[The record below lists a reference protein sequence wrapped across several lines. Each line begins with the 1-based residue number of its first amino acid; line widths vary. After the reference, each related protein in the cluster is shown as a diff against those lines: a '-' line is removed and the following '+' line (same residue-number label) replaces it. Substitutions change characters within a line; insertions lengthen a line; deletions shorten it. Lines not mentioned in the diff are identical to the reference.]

1 MHFTLATNGQFGGAQ
16 RQLKVGESRPLIY
29 RFWPSVACQPFA
41 AEHEWLLW
49 R

>member
-29 RFWPSVACQPFA
+29 RFWPGGANGGHQMS
-41 AEHEWLLW
+41 AELLAD
-49 R
+49 